1 VDSAQQ
7 ARIEA
12 LFANGAQA
20 AFVVAGAGSSA
31 LQQLLSVG
39 GASKLVLDMAVPY
52 ASKAF
57 EDYIG
62 WWPEKFVAPV
72 TAQALAAA
80 AYVRALAF
88 RPEAAPVF
96 GVGCTA
102 SIATNYAKRG
112 EHAAV
117 IAIHGKD
124 AVTTHALAIKKGL
137 RDRSGEEALVS
148 TLLLNGLMEQLKLE
162 PFGALTLDPSESVTS
177 TKHAAG
183 QPLDDLLAGN
193 VGRALVYTP
202 DAFVADAPFSGLILS
217 GSFNPAHEGHLLL
230 AKTAEL
236 KLGRKLAFEISIDN
250 VDKRS
255 LERGV
260 VLERLAQPRLARQ
273 RVLLTRAPLF
283 RDKAQLFPGSVF
295 VVGFDTASRL
305 IAPRYYENEAAM
317 LQAFADIRAAGC
329 SFLVAGRKVGERFST
344 LADLQVPP
352 SIADLFSGLSED
364 EFRVDISSSE
374 IRDQHK

>member
-1 VDSAQQ
+1 
-7 ARIEA
+7 
-12 LFANGAQA
+12 
-20 AFVVAGAGSSA
+20 
-31 LQQLLSVG
+31 
-39 GASKLVLDMAVPY
+39 
-52 ASKAF
+52 
-57 EDYIG
+57 
-62 WWPEKFVAPV
+62 
-72 TAQALAAA
+72 
-80 AYVRALAF
+80 
-88 RPEAAPVF
+88 
-96 GVGCTA
+96 
-102 SIATNYAKRG
+102 
-112 EHAAV
+112 
-117 IAIHGKD
+117 
-124 AVTTHALAIKKGL
+124 
-137 RDRSGEEALVS
+137 
-148 TLLLNGLMEQLKLE
+148 
-162 PFGALTLDPSESVTS
+162 
-177 TKHAAG
+177 
-183 QPLDDLLAGN
+183 
-193 VGRALVYTP
+193 
-202 DAFVADAPFSGLILS
+202 LILS